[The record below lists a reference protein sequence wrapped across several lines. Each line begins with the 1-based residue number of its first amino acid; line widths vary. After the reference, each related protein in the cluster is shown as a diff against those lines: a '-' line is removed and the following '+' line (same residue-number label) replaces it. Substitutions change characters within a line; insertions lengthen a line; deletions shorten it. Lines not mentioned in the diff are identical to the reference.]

1 MFVNL
6 LIKPFTFFLLM
17 LNYFRVNDNHLEYM
31 TSVYMYVC
39 MYMHAWNSVFTGD
52 LKPTMV
58 KRWASLSTFT
68 VLALNQWWWGF
79 QDGDVMFVY

>member
-39 MYMHAWNSVFTGD
+39 MYMHA
-52 LKPTMV
+52 
-58 KRWASLSTFT
+58 
-68 VLALNQWWWGF
+68 
-79 QDGDVMFVY
+79 